1 MTNEQFKQLQE
12 IIKYCEEGIKELK
25 KKDYYDKKEIAKR
38 EQEKFNKF
46 YEEHVA
52 KYGNEI

>member
-12 IIKYCEEGIKELK
+12 MFKFCEEGIKELK
-25 KKDYYDKKEIAKR
+25 HKDHYTKKEEAQKKQD
-38 EQEKFNKF
+38 EFDKF
-46 YEEHVA
+46 YKEHVA